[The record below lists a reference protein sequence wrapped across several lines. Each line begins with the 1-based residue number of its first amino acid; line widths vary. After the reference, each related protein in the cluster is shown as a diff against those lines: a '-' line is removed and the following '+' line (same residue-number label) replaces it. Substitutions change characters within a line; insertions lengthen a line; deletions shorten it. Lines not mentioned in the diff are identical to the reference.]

1 MSMERGFVH
10 WHGDVDCT
18 DRALEAGLGF
28 ACKKVEDYLG
38 RAAVEEMRSKGVT
51 RETEIK
57 RILFLTNSS
66 AEYSANYSVKLFGQ
80 IIRSLSKLA
89 IFRFKHQYSAI
100 LPNI

>member
-38 RAAVEEMRSKGVT
+38 RAAVEKMRSKGIT

-57 RILFLTNSS
+57 RILFRTNSS
-66 AEYSANYSVKLFGQ
+66 AEYSANYSVKLFGHCGNWPFFVLN
-80 IIRSLSKLA
+80 INIRPFYR
-89 IFRFKHQYSAI
+89 IFDI
-100 LPNI
+100 N